1 MIDLQNSQEAHSVS
15 FRLKPTKR
23 FFCFDE
29 RMIQYVSLLFP

>member
-1 MIDLQNSQEAHSVS
+1 MINLQLAGGSLCQLTLEAY
-15 FRLKPTKR
+15 KT